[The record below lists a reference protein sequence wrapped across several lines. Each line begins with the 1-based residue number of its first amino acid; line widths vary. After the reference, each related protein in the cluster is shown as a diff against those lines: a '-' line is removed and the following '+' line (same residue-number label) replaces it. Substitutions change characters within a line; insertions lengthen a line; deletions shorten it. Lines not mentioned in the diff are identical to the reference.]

1 MRAELSLELMEA
13 AQGSYLHGMN
23 DRCMHSNATLL
34 TSLCHIVENSQWAA
48 SGSVL
53 LIIASNFHGLVAHY
67 TLNKLDTL
75 SNEIYA
81 VRNPRA
87 GYTTTALRFLNRVD
101 PLDSVSNYYI
111 NTAGVLLSVYFRCN
125 LCGILLRKK

>member
-13 AQGSYLHGMN
+13 AQGSSLHGMN
-23 DRCMHSNATLL
+23 DRCTHSNTMLL

-53 LIIASNFHGLVAHY
+53 LVITSNSHGLVAHY

-87 GYTTTALRFLNRVD
+87 VYITTALRFLNHVD

>member
-13 AQGSYLHGMN
+13 AQGSSLHGMN

-53 LIIASNFHGLVAHY
+53 LVIASNFHGLVTHY
-67 TLNKLDTL
+67 TLDTCTL
-75 SNEIYA
+75 SNKIYA
-81 VRNPRA
+81 VRNIRA
-87 GYTTTALRFLNRVD
+87 GYITTALRFLNRVD

>member
-1 MRAELSLELMEA
+1 M
-13 AQGSYLHGMN
+13 
-23 DRCMHSNATLL
+23 LL
-34 TSLCHIVENSQWAA
+34 TSLCHIVENSQWTA

-53 LIIASNFHGLVAHY
+53 LVIASNFNGLVAHY

-87 GYTTTALRFLNRVD
+87 GYITTTLKFLNHVD